1 MIVRGR
7 RIVLVGCLDS
17 VVLFFH
23 GRRIVLAGCLDSVV
37 LFLYTM
43 VGGLCWLVV

>member
-1 MIVRGR
+1 MFAGGR

-17 VVLFFH
+17 VVLFFR
-23 GRRIVLAGCLDSVV
+23 GRRIVLVGCLDSIV

>member
-1 MIVRGR
+1 M
-7 RIVLVGCLDS
+7 LVGCLDS

-23 GRRIVLAGCLDSVV
+23 GRRIVLVGCLDSAVCLPV
-37 LFLYTM
+37 